1 MTVRGRHM
9 DKCPQSR
16 IAPNS
21 VSPTRLSGWLAV
33 ARQCRLWCAMRRPLM
48 RGALMSAR
56 NDMEAAEPTLGQ
68 LRERVEL
75 RRAHPVDS
83 FEVRLLSDAG
93 LRSSG
98 WVA

>member
-1 MTVRGRHM
+1 
-9 DKCPQSR
+9 
-16 IAPNS
+16 
-21 VSPTRLSGWLAV
+21 
-33 ARQCRLWCAMRRPLM
+33 
-48 RGALMSAR
+48 
-56 NDMEAAEPTLGQ
+56 MEAAEPTLGQ